1 MSRPGFTSGRARPGQ
16 HAVVGFVER
25 TWPSASLAV
34 VLVVVWEAVVRAAN
48 VPTFVLPAPS
58 AVVSAAVG
66 LAPVL
71 GEHVSTTLTE
81 ALLGLLLG
89 VAAGGALAVTAATS
103 PWLERALLPLLTL
116 TQTVPTIVLAPLMV
130 LWGGVGLAPKVIL
143 VALTVFFPVLVAA
156 VGAMRDTEGD
166 LGDMLRGLGGA
177 RRQVL
182 LLVRVPAALP
192 GALSGLRLA
201 ATYAVGAAVVSEYLA
216 GTSGLGVLIQRAR
229 KSYDVDRIFVGV
241 ALVAMLTAVLFLL
254 VDRVTRAALPWQ
266 RPESRRVVLEGSHS

>member
-1 MSRPGFTSGRARPGQ
+1 MSTWGFASGRASPGPR
-16 HAVVGFVER
+16 AAAELVAR
-25 TWPSASLAV
+25 TWPPASLAV
-34 VLVVVWEAVVRAAN
+34 VLVVTWEVVVRTAS
-48 VPTFVLPAPS
+48 VPAFVLPAPS
-58 AVVSAAVG
+58 AVISAAAE

-71 GEHVSTTLTE
+71 GGHVSTTLTE

-89 VAAGGALAVTAATS
+89 VAAGGALAVTAAAS

-156 VGAMRDTEGD
+156 VAAMRDAEGD
-166 LGDMLRGLGGA
+166 LGDMMRGLGGG

-254 VDRVTRAALPWQ
+254 VDRAARAALPWQ
-266 RPESRRVVLEGSHS
+266 RPESRPVPLESSHS

>member
-1 MSRPGFTSGRARPGQ
+1 MSTWGFANGRASRGQ
-16 HAVVGFVER
+16 HAAAAFVAR
-25 TWPSASLAV
+25 TWPPVSLAV
-34 VLVVVWEAVVRAAN
+34 VLVAAWEVVVRAAS
-48 VPTFVLPAPS
+48 VPAFVLPAPS
-58 AVVSAAVG
+58 TVVSAAAE

-71 GEHVSTTLTE
+71 GGHVSTTLTE

-89 VAAGGALAVTAATS
+89 VAAGGALAVTAAAS

-130 LWGGVGLAPKVIL
+130 LWGGVGLAPKVVL

-156 VGAMRDTEGD
+156 VAAMRDAEGD
-166 LGDMLRGLGGA
+166 LGDMMRGLGGG

-254 VDRVTRAALPWQ
+254 VDRAARAALPWQ
-266 RPESRRVVLEGSHS
+266 RPESRPVPLESSHS